1 MANSS
6 QIEPPLHPHLQRDG
20 NVTRLILKG
29 KPFLMLAGELHNSSL
44 SSARY
49 MADVW
54 PAMRKEGI
62 NTLLGSVG
70 WEQIEPVEGVFDF
83 SELDEVILGARQHD
97 MHLVLLWFGAYKN
110 ASSIYAPSWVKK
122 DSGRFPRAQSI
133 EAGGVRHIL
142 DVVTPLSS
150 ECVKADAKAFSKL
163 LAHLKDFDSDHST
176 VLMVQIE
183 NEPGILSD
191 SRDRSPL
198 AEAAFKEP
206 VPESLLHHLANNQQ
220 HPRFA
225 KRFSNI
231 PKDGRHTWEEA
242 FGPGLLADEAFMA
255 FHFSS
260 YLEQVAASGKESYPL
275 PFYAN
280 AWLKLDFETMDHS
293 NPPSMVTSAI
303 VAGGDKPGMYP
314 SGGPCQHVLDI
325 WRFGAPSLDF
335 LAPDNYFND
344 YDMVCR
350 DYTNKGNPLFIP
362 EQRRDQHGARR
373 AWLAHGTYGALGVSP
388 FGIDT
393 GPEDIGREY
402 RLLSQVKDFVLG
414 AALEDRFGFYF
425 DEMQEPP
432 KIEMPWSR
440 VFGDMQVTIERSF
453 VFGKQGP
460 GGGMII
466 RLAEHKFLCVG
477 YGFQARF
484 KSMKKGVVFTGFLE
498 AKELEVT
505 KEGDLRPLRLLNGD
519 ETRGGMALVMPNQ
532 EPDYGDVPIAT
543 TVPARTGIA
552 EVTVY
557 TLTDDT

>member
-1 MANSS
+1 MATNS
-6 QIEPPLHPHLQRDG
+6 QREPALHPHLQRDG
-20 NVTRLILKG
+20 NVTRLIVEG

-44 SSARY
+44 SSASY
-49 MADVW
+49 MADIW
-54 PAMRKEGI
+54 PTMRKECI

-83 SELDEVILGARQHD
+83 SALDEAILGARQHD
-97 MHLVLLWFGAYKN
+97 IHLVLLWFGAYKN
-110 ASSIYAPSWVKK
+110 ASSIYSPSWVKK
-122 DSGRFPRAQSI
+122 DVKRFPRVQSI
-133 EAGGVRHIL
+133 EAGGGRNVL
-142 DVVTPLSS
+142 DAVTPFSL
-150 ECVKADAKAFSKL
+150 ECVKADAKAFGKL
-163 LAHLKDFDSDHST
+163 LAHVRDFDSDHST

-183 NEPGILSD
+183 NEPGILGD

-206 VPESLLHHLANNQQ
+206 VPESLLRYLANNQQ

-225 KRFSNI
+225 KQFPNI
-231 PKDGRHTWEEA
+231 PKDGKHTWEEA
-242 FGPGLLADEAFMA
+242 FGPGPLADEAFMA
-255 FHFSS
+255 FHFSR
-260 YLEQVAASGKESYPL
+260 YFEQVAAEGKTSYPL

-280 AWLKLDFETMDHS
+280 AWLKLDIETMDRS
-293 NPPSMVTSAI
+293 NPPSIVTSAI

-314 SGGPCQHVLDI
+314 SGGPCQHVFDI

-335 LAPDNYFND
+335 LSPDNYFND
-344 YDMVCR
+344 YDMVCH
-350 DYTNKGNPLFIP
+350 DYSHMGNPVFIP

-373 AWLAHGTYGALGVSP
+373 AWLAYGTYSALGVSP

-414 AALEDRFGFYF
+414 ASPEDRFGFYF
-425 DEMQEPP
+425 DEMQDPP
-432 KIEMPWSR
+432 KIEVPWLR
-440 VFGDMQVTIERSF
+440 IFGDMQVTIERAF

-484 KSMKKGVVFTGFLE
+484 KSVKKGIIFTGLLT
-498 AKELEVT
+498 AKELEAT
-505 KEGDLRPLRLLNGD
+505 QEGDLRPLRMLNGD

-543 TVPARTGIA
+543 CVPARTGIA
-552 EVTVY
+552 EVEVY
-557 TLTDDT
+557 TLEEGS

>member
-1 MANSS
+1 
-6 QIEPPLHPHLQRDG
+6 
-20 NVTRLILKG
+20 
-29 KPFLMLAGELHNSSL
+29 MLAGELHNSSL

-97 MHLVLLWFGAYKN
+97 MHLALLWFAAYKN

-206 VPESLLHHLANNQQ
+206 VPESLLHHLVNNQQ

-242 FGPGLLADEAFMA
+242 FGP
-255 FHFSS
+255 
-260 YLEQVAASGKESYPL
+260 VAASGKESYPL

-293 NPPSMVTSAI
+293 NLPSMVTSAI
-303 VAGGDKPGMYP
+303 VAGGDNPGMYP
-314 SGGPCQHVLDI
+314 SGGACQHVLDM

-362 EQRRDQHGARR
+362 EQRHDQHGARR

-388 FGIDT
+388 FGIDA
-393 GPEDIGREY
+393 GPEDISREY

-466 RLAEHKFLCVG
+466 GLAEHKFLCLG

-484 KSMKKGVVFTGFLE
+484 KSTKKWVVFTGFLE

-505 KEGDLRPLRLLNGD
+505 KEGDLRPLLNGD
-519 ETRGGMALVMPNQ
+519 ETRGGMALVIPNQ

-557 TLTDDT
+557 TLTDDTC